1 MSAIRGRLLESVGES
16 QSGSSVWLRT
26 RQRLKR
32 SPGAAGK
39 NRLVSGCIDEAR
51 AITCKCPSVS
61 TKRDAAVVR
70 ISSTAHILRPSIQF
84 AGAVALACQ
93 AEVRGSRRLYGGVAL
108 VDGCRSIAA

>member
-16 QSGSSVWLRT
+16 QSDSSVWLRT

-51 AITCKCPSVS
+51 AITCKCSSVS
-61 TKRDAAVVR
+61 TKRDAQPSASALQPKSFALQIQSSLRVQSRSHVKRKFAAVW
-70 ISSTAHILRPSIQF
+70 
-84 AGAVALACQ
+84 
-93 AEVRGSRRLYGGVAL
+93 GVAL